1 MLNFTVNGCIFAQC
15 KKKIKAMAK
24 KVDEVEK
31 ELKVLLQLVMKKT
44 NVSHKKIVEDAERD
58 FIRANLDVVTAA
70 ERKQFKHL
78 VF

>member
-1 MLNFTVNGCIFAQC
+1 
-15 KKKIKAMAK
+15 MAK

>member
-1 MLNFTVNGCIFAQC
+1 MVVYLHNKNFQ
-15 KKKIKAMAK
+15 AMAK

-58 FIRANLDVVTAA
+58 FIHANLDVVTAA